1 MDEGSVRRDLAFEAG
16 CRGFGGREQFRK
28 VVGEPF
34 SSPFEEGLLTGPERV
49 EGHFGTR

>member
-1 MDEGSVRRDLAFEAG
+1 MGFETG

-34 SSPFEEGLLTGPERV
+34 SSPFEEGFLTGPERV
-49 EGHFGTR
+49 ESYFGTR